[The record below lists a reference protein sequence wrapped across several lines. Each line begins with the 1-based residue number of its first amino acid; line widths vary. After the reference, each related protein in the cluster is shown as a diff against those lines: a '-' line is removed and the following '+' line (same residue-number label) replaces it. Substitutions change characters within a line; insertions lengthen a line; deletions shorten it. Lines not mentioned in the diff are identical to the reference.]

1 MAEANTVEGKEPRR
15 CLNCGAALAGD
26 FCNACGQSGQ
36 TRIPTVPGLLGEFID
51 GFFSFDSR
59 TWRTL
64 IRLVT
69 RPGQLTVDYLS
80 GRRASYVAPFK
91 LYLSI
96 SLTFFILQSLDLGPS
111 SEADPREVVSA
122 IGAEIRADIAEEFG
136 GGVDGQP
143 QAAETDAA
151 TAPPGAAA
159 AAIAPAT
166 TVVAPEPGA
175 TAPSTAAAVTPEP
188 ESTGASPA
196 PSTIESCGDAFALVP
211 ELARYPGLLERCE
224 RIVADPGAFGEAI
237 VELIPTLLFVLFP
250 LMALFLKVLY
260 PLSGRLYI
268 EHLIHLFHLHS
279 FVFFVV
285 LASAIATWIRNIP
298 YVSAGLGLLVGGL
311 WLYTFFYVYRSL
323 RVVYGQSRIATIV
336 KYFCLAGLYF
346 CAFLLTTLGGVL
358 FSIVTLA

>member
-1 MAEANTVEGKEPRR
+1 MVEANTVEGNEPRR

-69 RPGQLTVDYLS
+69 RPGRLTVDYLS

-136 GGVDGQP
+136 GSVNGPP
-143 QAAETDAA
+143 QSADSDAA
-151 TAPPGAAA
+151 TAPPETGA
-159 AAIAPAT
+159 PT
-166 TVVAPEPGA
+166 VAPEPGV
-175 TAPSTAAAVTPEP
+175 TAPSTATAATPEP
-188 ESTGASPA
+188 ESTASSPA
-196 PSTIESCGDAFALVP
+196 PSTIESCGDALALVP

-323 RVVYGQSRIATIV
+323 RVVYGQSRIASIF